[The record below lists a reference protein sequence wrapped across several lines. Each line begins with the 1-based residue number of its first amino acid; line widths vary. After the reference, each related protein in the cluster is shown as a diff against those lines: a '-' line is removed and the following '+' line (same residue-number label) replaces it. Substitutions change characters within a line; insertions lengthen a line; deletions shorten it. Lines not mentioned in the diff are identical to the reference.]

1 MESKVKTPAFMRVV
15 ESVDR
20 DKSYNRYLLRPLVAG
35 EVVKV
40 SSEQNFHNNQYV
52 RIVRKGADGKWS
64 EVFVTT
70 WDTLEPLKKIS

>member
-1 MESKVKTPAFMRVV
+1 MKSISKTPAFMRIV

-20 DKSYNRYLLRPLVAG
+20 DKSYNRYLLRPLVPG

-40 SSEQNFHNNQYV
+40 AAEQNFYNKQYV

-64 EVFVTT
+64 DVFVTT
-70 WDTLEPLKKIS
+70 RDTLEPLKKIS

>member
-1 MESKVKTPAFMRVV
+1 MRVV

-20 DKSYNRYLLRPLVAG
+20 DKSYNRYLLRPLIPG

-40 SSEQNFHNNQYV
+40 AAEQNFYNKQYV

-64 EVFVTT
+64 DVFVTT
-70 WDTLEPLKKIS
+70 WDTLEVLKKVSN